1 VPGID
6 FSNFASNKS
15 WGYLTELCSNFIAT
29 EELSK
34 ISVPSN
40 ISPKAPVPIFFPNL
54 YLPPTLIST
63 VRL

>member
-1 VPGID
+1 MPVPGID

-40 ISPKAPVPIFFPNL
+40 ISPNAPVPIFFPK
-54 YLPPTLIST
+54 
-63 VRL
+63 R